1 MAGCVLKP
9 DGRRL
14 VAPLDGFA
22 VFLLMMVG
30 SAEVG
35 MKRFLFGLSM
45 AWAVAACGQSLPLD
59 PAMGITTIPLY
70 SQPLPGVDPAAQPT
84 LTVFVPQPGHATG
97 SAIVIAP
104 GGAYLNLASNLEGRQ
119 VADWFAARGVTAF
132 VLKYRLGAKNPYPA
146 PLLDAQRAIR
156 MVRSQAPKYGYSPD
170 KIGIIGFSAGG
181 HLAGAAETL
190 YDLPAP
196 ATSDPIDH
204 LSARPDFAVL
214 GYAWLDTMEPPVGK
228 EITYCGLTPSI
239 PKSDCARFATD
250 YTPKLHVTS
259 HTPTTFI
266 WATTDD
272 ATVPVRASV
281 EFYDAMQKA
290 GAPVELHLFRH
301 GPHGTG
307 LGSGD
312 AALDLWPAL
321 LEAWMREQGLLT
333 KN

>member
-1 MAGCVLKP
+1 VTKQLAWVLLAVSVAVGAGQ
-9 DGRRL
+9 
-14 VAPLDGFA
+14 
-22 VFLLMMVG
+22 
-30 SAEVG
+30 E
-35 MKRFLFGLSM
+35 
-45 AWAVAACGQSLPLD
+45 LPLD
-59 PAMGITTIPLY
+59 PALGITTVLLY
-70 SQPLPGVDPAAQPT
+70 SPPLPGVDAADQPT
-84 LTVFVPQPGHATG
+84 LTVFVPHKGHATG

-104 GGAYLNLASNLEGRQ
+104 GGAYLGLASNLEGRQ

-132 VLKYRLGAKNPYPA
+132 VLKYRLGAKYPFPA

-156 MVRSQAPKYGYSPD
+156 VVRSEAAHYGYSPS
-170 KIGIIGFSAGG
+170 KVGIIGFSAGG

-190 YDLPAP
+190 YDLPEP
-196 ATSDPIDH
+196 GSSDPIDH

-214 GYAWLDTMEPPVGK
+214 GYPWLDTMQPPVGK
-228 EITYCGLTPSI
+228 EITYCGVIPSI
-239 PKSDCARFATD
+239 PKADCSRFATE

-259 HTPTTFI
+259 QTPTTFL

-272 ATVPVRASV
+272 GTVPVRASV

-290 GAPVELHLFRH
+290 GAPVEMHLFRH

-312 AALDLWPAL
+312 AALDLWPLL
-321 LEAWMREQGLLT
+321 LEEWMREQGLLT